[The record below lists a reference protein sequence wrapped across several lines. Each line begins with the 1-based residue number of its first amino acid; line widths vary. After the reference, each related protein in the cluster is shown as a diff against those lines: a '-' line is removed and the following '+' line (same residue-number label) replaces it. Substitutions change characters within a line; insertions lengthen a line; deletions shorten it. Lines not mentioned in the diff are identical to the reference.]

1 MVHTIKGFFCK
12 LIEIVQN
19 NTETDDTDEYID
31 DDDDDDD
38 MEFEFHSKNINPS
51 LAKLCDIPVNPMYTT
66 DTITTDWNPPSTY
79 GLTNSEPIIQS
90 LYLKTITQA
99 LNIDYIT
106 HLQNQIIDMN
116 PLSHFQLEYI
126 HTLDNKMMFNVID
139 TYNTTIT
146 IMIQYLTEPENNK

>member
-12 LIEIVQN
+12 FIEIVQN
-19 NTETDDTDEYID
+19 NTDTNDNDEHIED
-31 DDDDDDD
+31 DDD
-38 MEFEFHSKNINPS
+38 ETEYEFHTKNINPS
-51 LAKLCDIPVNPMYTT
+51 LAKLCDISVNPMYTT
-66 DTITTDWNPPSTY
+66 DTIDSDWNPPSTY
-79 GLTNSEPIIQS
+79 GLSNSEPIIQS

-106 HLQNQIIDMN
+106 HLQNQITDMN
-116 PLSHFQLEYI
+116 PLSRFQLEYI

-139 TYNTTIT
+139 TYNTTFT